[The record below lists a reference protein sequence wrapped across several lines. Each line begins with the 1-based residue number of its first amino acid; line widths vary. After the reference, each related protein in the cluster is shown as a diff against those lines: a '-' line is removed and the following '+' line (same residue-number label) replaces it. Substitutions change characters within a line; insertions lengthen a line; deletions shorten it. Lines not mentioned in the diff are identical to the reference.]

1 MNAMDDKRDRSLEG
15 IVDEAAEWVVCLSD
29 AEADDRER
37 QAFVTWLKRSP
48 VHLREYLRAEQAW
61 ADLGGIDAERRIDL
75 DALLAQADAN
85 VVALDAVTSRP
96 PPVPSRAAAVRAR
109 PRNMALAAAV
119 TLLAAVGLSWVAL
132 TPDRGYTT
140 AVGEQRKIQLDDG
153 SSVLLN
159 TGTRLDVQYS
169 DTVRQVRLLAGE
181 ALFSVEKDAARPFR
195 VLSDR
200 AVVQAVGTSFLVRR
214 KPDQTV
220 VTVLEGEV
228 AVAPVARVAE
238 FSAERLPADA
248 LRLRAGAQVDVA
260 RADIRTREVENPVA
274 VAAWRRGQLI
284 FDGVTLAE
292 AVAEFNR
299 YNRVQLVLED
309 PLLAAERVS
318 GVFESDRPQA
328 LVSFLEHSAV
338 IEPSQASRD
347 RIVLAPRR

>member
-1 MNAMDDKRDRSLEG
+1 MDDKRDRSQEA
-15 IVDEAAEWVVCLSD
+15 IIDEAAEWVVRLGD
-29 AEADDRER
+29 AEVDDRER
-37 QAFVTWLKRSP
+37 QAFVTWLKCSP
-48 VHLREYLRAEQAW
+48 VHVREYLRAEQSW
-61 ADLGGIDAERRIDL
+61 ADLGGIDAERRIDVN
-75 DALLAQADAN
+75 ALLAQAGAN
-85 VVALDAVTSRP
+85 VVALDVASP
-96 PPVPSRAAAVRAR
+96 PRLPMPSGRSARARARSNMAIAAA
-109 PRNMALAAAV
+109 AA
-119 TLLAAVGLSWVAL
+119 LLAVVGLSWVVL
-132 TPDRGYTT
+132 WQDTGYTT

-159 TGTRLDVQYS
+159 TDTRLDVHYT

-181 ALFSVEKDAARPFR
+181 ALFSVQKDPARPFR

-200 AVVQAVGTSFLVRR
+200 AVVQAVGTAFLVRR

-228 AVAPVARVAE
+228 AVAPVARAAE
-238 FSAERLPADA
+238 FSAQQLPDDV

-260 RADIRTREVENPVA
+260 RADVRTREVENPVA

-309 PLLAAERVS
+309 PVLSAERVS

-328 LVSFLEHSAV
+328 LVSFLEHAEVAKS
-338 IEPSQASRD
+338 SQMSRD
-347 RIVLAPRR
+347 RIVLAPSR